1 MIIRKVFIIAMSG
14 NTQILQLINR
24 GTVNET
30 EKSAKKTL
38 DGIMKKNKKEYNKWL
53 LINAKP
59 YLKKKVK
66 TKCIAEIDTESV
78 QRKK

>member
-1 MIIRKVFIIAMSG
+1 
-14 NTQILQLINR
+14 
-24 GTVNET
+24 
-30 EKSAKKTL
+30 
-38 DGIMKKNKKEYNKWL
+38 MKKNKKEYNKWL

-66 TKCIAEIDTESV
+66 TKCIAEIDTENV